1 MLEKFLLY
9 AKILWLQKIKVIYSY
24 PISNYMANK
33 NYELIIAGGGITG
46 SALLYTLSHYTNLK
60 SIALL
65 EKHSGLGQANTS
77 GLRNS
82 QTLHFG
88 DIETNYNLEKAKKV
102 KIGASMVAKYLNR
115 LPENNGIFLHSNS
128 MILAIGDK
136 EIKILEERFKQFKDV
151 YPDLK
156 RIEAD
161 EIRKIEPKIM
171 EGRDPHTPVLA
182 LYSTSG
188 YTVNYQKLAESFV
201 NNTDKNK
208 SEIFFNTKIK
218 SIKKFDDKYIVE
230 TEQDTFTAQVI
241 VVALGTHSLLF
252 AKNLG
257 YGLEYAILP
266 IIGDYYTSNNRL
278 LNGKVYTIQNEK
290 LPFAAIHGDPNIFDT
305 SETRFGP
312 TALSLPILERS
323 SLKTFP
329 DFLRSASFDWS
340 AFMTILK
347 FHSDPDILK
356 FITQNFIFTLPI
368 IGLPSFVKN
377 IAKIIPTIKKSDLQ
391 PKKGLGGIRPQ
402 LVNKK
407 ERRLLLGAAEIL
419 GDKIIF
425 NVTPSPGATACLQN
439 ALGMTKKIQEF
450 FGDQIQFDETSF
462 KRDFIE

>member
-1 MLEKFLLY
+1 MADKNFQLL
-9 AKILWLQKIKVIYSY
+9 
-24 PISNYMANK
+24 
-33 NYELIIAGGGITG
+33 IAGGGITG
-46 SALLYTLSHYTNLK
+46 SALLYTLSRYTNLQ

-65 EKHSGLGQANTS
+65 EKNSELGQANTS

-88 DIETNYNLEKAKKV
+88 DIETNYNLEKATKV
-102 KIGASMVAKYLNR
+102 KTGAGMVAKYLDR
-115 LPENNGIFLHSNS
+115 LPADNGIFLHSSS

-136 EIKILEERFKQFKDV
+136 EIKTLEKRFIKFKEI

-171 EGRDPHTPVLA
+171 EGRDPKIPVLA
-182 LYSTSG
+182 LYSTNG
-188 YTVNYQKLAESFV
+188 YTVNYQKLSESFV
-201 NNTDKNK
+201 ENTDKNK
-208 SEIFFNTKIK
+208 TEIFFNTKIK
-218 SIKKFDDKYIVE
+218 SIEKSENKYIVT
-230 TEQDTFTAQVI
+230 TEHNTFTAEVV

-266 IIGDYYTSNNRL
+266 VIGDYYTSNHHL
-278 LNGKVYTIQNEK
+278 LNSKVYTMQKEK

-305 SETRFGP
+305 AETRFGP
-312 TALSLPILERS
+312 TALSLPILERG
-323 SLKTFP
+323 SLKTLP
-329 DFLRSASFDWS
+329 DFLRSAGFDWD
-340 AFMTILK
+340 AFMTIVK
-347 FHSDPDILK
+347 IHSDPDILK
-356 FITQNFIFTLPI
+356 FIVQNFIFTLPL
-368 IGLPSFVKN
+368 IGRAAFVKN
-377 IAKIIPTIKKSDLQ
+377 IAKIIPTIKKSDLKT
-391 PKKGLGGIRPQ
+391 KKGMGGIRPQ

-450 FGDQIQFDETSF
+450 FDGQIQFDETAF
-462 KRDFIE
+462 NRDFID